1 MENKIKIDCILG
13 IDPGAQGGIAVY
25 IPGQH
30 AKTVKMPKDV
40 RDLRDFFQYYAENY
54 RPMAFLE
61 KLSVRPDDVKDNPGK
76 IYRIQQMLANFEHLK
91 VLLESAGI
99 PYVLVHP
106 ISWQTKLKLRIKG
119 QHEEKAER
127 KRRYKEVAEKNYP
140 EVKVTPFFGE
150 KGELRVNSKE
160 DFVEIVTLDGKIKRF
175 DVNVTAG
182 GHGGAD
188 KTLLSSF
195 LDYVDSNTGKAKWPE
210 RICSSIMIPLA
221 AMENTLVKTGEWYR
235 SVVKN

>member
-1 MENKIKIDCILG
+1 MFGNKIDCILG

-40 RDLRDFFQYYAENY
+40 RDLRDFFQYYADNY

-140 EVKVTPFFGE
+140 EVKVTLWNADALLIMHFG
-150 KGELRVNSKE
+150 RWAIVNDESWVLANLPSYVK
-160 DFVEIVTLDGKIKRF
+160 DAKIF
-175 DVNVTAG
+175 N
-182 GHGGAD
+182 
-188 KTLLSSF
+188 
-195 LDYVDSNTGKAKWPE
+195 
-210 RICSSIMIPLA
+210 
-221 AMENTLVKTGEWYR
+221 
-235 SVVKN
+235 